1 MWGVAPGP
9 TTPAAVADVARSCH
23 KGAVYVDRL
32 DLLPRGARVLVGLS
46 GGVDSSVAAARLL
59 ARGFDVV
66 GVTFHLWEP
75 DDPRAAPSRCC
86 APEDIEDARRTASAL
101 GIPFFTFDRQ
111 RDFSAHVVDPF
122 VEAYLGG
129 RTPSP
134 CVSCNREVK
143 IGGFVAL
150 AARLGAVAFA
160 TGHYAR
166 SGAIDGRPALLR
178 GVDRDKDQS
187 YFLHGIGPAALAM
200 LVCPLGDATKPA
212 VRAEAAAGG
221 LPNAS
226 KPDSEDL
233 CFTHGDHAGFVADRA
248 RDRVRPGP
256 IVDATGRVVG
266 RHDGVHRYT
275 VGQRRGLGV
284 ALGRPAFVT
293 AIDPATATVH
303 VGEGHLVDAGGA
315 RLTGVSWLEP
325 PPPPDRP
332 VLARIRYR
340 HDGASARVSIDD
352 GVCVHFATP
361 ARAVTPGQVCVL
373 YDGERVLGGGTI
385 VGALP

>member
-1 MWGVAPGP
+1 MF
-9 TTPAAVADVARSCH
+9 
-23 KGAVYVDRL
+23 VDRL

-59 ARGFDVV
+59 ARGLDVV
-66 GVTFHLWEP
+66 GVTLHLWEP
-75 DDPRAAPSRCC
+75 PDPRAAPSRCC

-101 GIPFFTFDRQ
+101 SIPFFTFDRQ

-134 CVSCNREVK
+134 CVACNREVK

-166 SGAIDGRPALLR
+166 SGAVDGRPALLR

-187 YFLHGIGPAALAM
+187 YFLHGIGEAALAM

-212 VRAEAAAGG
+212 VRAEAAAQG
-221 LPNAS
+221 LPNAQ

-248 RDRVRPGP
+248 KGRVRPGP

-266 RHDGVHRYT
+266 QHEGVHRYT

-293 AIDPATATVH
+293 AIDPTSATVH
-303 VGEGHLVDAGGA
+303 VGEGHHVDAGGA
-315 RLTGVSWLEP
+315 VLADVGWLADPPEP
-325 PPPPDRP
+325 GRA

-340 HDGASARVSIDD
+340 HDGAPAQV
-352 GVCVHFATP
+352 TP
-361 ARAVTPGQVCVL
+361 TAGGAVVRFETAARAVTPGQVCVL
-373 YDGERVLGGGTI
+373 YDGDRVLGGGTI
-385 VGALP
+385 VEALGPAALTP